1 MPAYLSQRSL
11 DRLSTCDPRL
21 VRVVRRA
28 EKLSCYDFTVLEGH
42 RSVERQKELF
52 DQGYSKIDGIS
63 RKGKHNYNPSLA
75 VDLAPYPVSWDSKE
89 LWKFDVLA
97 GAIFAAAEIEG
108 VKIRWGGDWDSDGN
122 RQEHSFLDLP
132 HFELAE

>member
-1 MPAYLSQRSL
+1 MTAQLSQRSL
-11 DRLSTCDPRL
+11 DRLNTCDEKL

-28 EKLSCYDFTVLEGH
+28 EQLSPFDFTVLEGH

-63 RKGKHNYNPSLA
+63 KMGKHNYFPSRA
-75 VDLAPYPVSWDSKE
+75 VDLAPYPVSWDQKE

-97 GAIFAAAEIEG
+97 GVMFAAAALEG
-108 VKIRWGGDWDSDGN
+108 VSLRWGGDWDMDGN

-132 HFELAE
+132 HFELV